1 MPVIDIQRVP
11 GLPKDRFEPATG
23 TDFFAWLCLHD
34 LHADIAISL
43 NGEKLDDDG
52 ELSFKLND
60 NDHVVIYDQPKGGD
74 LIKTLVN
81 PLEHFNPIKFTQK
94 VFASL
99 SGQQGGASVGATK
112 TSPNTTLKQQTNIA
126 RNGEARPDNY
136 GQVRAFP
143 DLIQNSLEEYIN
155 NIKYVTEFMNFGIGR
170 YDISSVRYSESN
182 LGSLAGAS
190 YTVYQPGENI
200 GTITQPYPFDDVD
213 GQEVPGKNE
222 GDEDGSTVVI
232 ESATTT
238 NVVSAQYSGGQLQ
251 VKIIKNSDF
260 DYFFDLAFPHSI
272 NFTVNVTYA
281 TPSGNTTQNITL
293 SGDLIASS
301 QSSDA
306 GVPPTVFYYTF
317 TINNIQGTNASYV
330 FNGTINNTYF
340 NLSDNQALTVGP
352 FFSPVPSSQLWINT
366 NSGLGG
372 NSETNWLVT
381 IWKVDD
387 NNVII
392 PGTTQTFG
400 YRQTTPHDYTTETFY
415 RTDKI
420 YPVGGYG
427 RYAVSFRRTDN
438 SSDSS
443 KLKVEGINAINVRSN
458 VVYPLETMIRVTVRA
473 TENATS
479 SRDRKYNA
487 LITRHTI
494 SYDLNS
500 GSIRYTLSP
509 SRSFADAIL
518 HTWII
523 IAGLD
528 AATLDIR
535 GLYEIASRIPDA
547 RLGYFDYTFDDEDTS
562 LGDRLQT
569 ICDAARVICFWDDGV
584 LSFVRDERRDYP
596 ATVFNTRNMTTTQ
609 YSLSYDMTLP
619 GGYDGVQVQ
628 YRDPVTNK
636 QAYVYYRVAGNSIV
650 QGQPTKPKKFNMMYV
665 RNAYQATDR
674 AILEC
679 RRLLFQRVSMSL
691 TAMSDGEWVNVGEM
705 VQVVDMYDTNQQS
718 GDIRRREGNVFYT
731 NEAIRFTENMF
742 VVVTDRMGNVSGR
755 YPARAVD
762 GIRKAFYAELPN
774 IVLAIWD
781 GVNVQS
787 ASRYAIATDE
797 ELERTQWVIASKN
810 PGTDGTTSLSV
821 TEYNDEMY
829 NYTVNE

>member
-1 MPVIDIQRVP
+1 MPIVEIQRLP
-11 GLPKDRFEPATG
+11 GLPRERSELAPGVNLLT
-23 TDFFAWLCLHD
+23 WLNGQQLHD
-34 LHADIAISL
+34 DITIVYNGMQIKEDQHIDFSL
-43 NGEKLDDDG
+43 SLG
-52 ELSFKLND
+52 
-60 NDHVVIYDQPKGGD
+60 DHVVIHDNAKSGD

-94 VFASL
+94 IFASL
-99 SGQQGGASVGATK
+99 TGQQGGASVGATK

-190 YTVYQPGENI
+190 YTVYQPGESI
-200 GTITQPYPFDDVD
+200 GSITQPYPFDDVD

-238 NVVSAQYSGGQLQ
+238 NVVSAQYAGGQLQ
-251 VKIIKNSDF
+251 VKIMKNSDF
-260 DYFFDLAFPHSI
+260 DYFVDLAFPHAI
-272 NFTVNVTYA
+272 NFTVKVTYS
-281 TPSGNTTQNITL
+281 TPSGNQTQNITL
-293 SGDLIASS
+293 SGDLISAV
-301 QSSDA
+301 QSNDG
-306 GVPPTVFYYTF
+306 GVPPTNYYYTF

-330 FNGTINNTYF
+330 FNGTINNNYF
-340 NLSDNQALTVGP
+340 NLTDNQALTIGP
-352 FFSPVPSSQLWINT
+352 FFSPVASSQLWINT

-372 NSETNWLVT
+372 NSETNWVVT

-387 NNVII
+387 DNVII
-392 PGTTQTFG
+392 PGTQQSFT

-420 YPVGGYG
+420 SPVGGYG

-443 KLKVEGINAINVRSN
+443 KLKVESINAINVRSN

-494 SYDLNS
+494 SYTLSS
-500 GSIRYTLSP
+500 GAIRYTLAP
-509 SRSFADAIL
+509 SRSFADAVL
-518 HTWII
+518 HTWVI

-528 AATLDIR
+528 PASLDIR
-535 GLYEIASRIPDA
+535 GLYEIASSISDS
-547 RLGYFDYTFDDEDTS
+547 RLGYFDYTFDDEDVS

-584 LSFVRDERRDYP
+584 LSFVRDEKRDYP
-596 ATVFNTRNMTTTQ
+596 ATVFNTRNMTKAQ
-609 YSLSYDMTLP
+609 YSMTYDMTLP

-636 QAYVYYRVAGNSIV
+636 QAYVRYRVSGDSIV
-650 QGQPTKPKKFNMMYV
+650 QGQATKPKKFDMMYI
-665 RNAYQATDR
+665 RNLFQATDR

-705 VQVVDMYDTNQQS
+705 VQVIDMYDVNQQS
-718 GDIRRREGNVFYT
+718 GEIRKREGNVFYT

-742 VVVTDRMGNVSGR
+742 VVVTDRLGNVSGR
-755 YPARAVD
+755 YPARSV
-762 GIRKAFYAELPN
+762 GGNSKAFYAELPS
-774 IVLAIWD
+774 IDLAIWD

-787 ASRYAIATDE
+787 ASRYAIASDE

-829 NYTVNE
+829 NYTVAG

>member
-1 MPVIDIQRVP
+1 MPIIDIQRLP
-11 GLPKDRFEPATG
+11 GLPRERSEVDPG
-23 TDFFAWLCLHD
+23 TNLLQWLSGQQLHD
-34 LHADIAISL
+34 DITILH
-43 NGEKLDDDG
+43 NGLEIGDKESIDFNLVLG
-52 ELSFKLND
+52 
-60 NDHVVIYDQPKGGD
+60 DHVVIHDNAKSGD

-143 DLIQNSLEEYIN
+143 DLIQNSLEEYVN

-170 YDISSVRYSESN
+170 YAISSVRYSESN
-182 LGSLAGAS
+182 IGSLAGAS
-190 YTVYQPGENI
+190 YAVYNPGENI
-200 GTITQPYPFDDVD
+200 GTIVQPYPFDDVD

-251 VKIIKNSDF
+251 VVIIKNSDF
-260 DYFFDLAFPHSI
+260 DYFVDLAFPHSI

-281 TPSGNTTQNITL
+281 TPSGNTTQNVTL
-293 SGDLIASS
+293 SGDLMSAT
-301 QSSDA
+301 QSNDA
-306 GVPPTVFYYTF
+306 GVPPSVYYYTF
-317 TINNIQGTNASYV
+317 TINNIQGTNASYII
-330 FNGTINNTYF
+330 NGTINNTYF
-340 NLSDNQALTVGP
+340 NLTDNQALTIGP
-352 FFSPVPSSQLWINT
+352 FFSPVPSSQLWVNT

-372 NSETNWLVT
+372 NSEANWEVT

-387 NNVII
+387 DNVII
-392 PGTTQTFG
+392 PGTLQSFSF
-400 YRQTTPHDYTTETFY
+400 RQTTPHDYTTETFY
-415 RTDKI
+415 RTDKL
-420 YPVGGYG
+420 YPAGGYG

-443 KLKVEGINAINVRSN
+443 KLKVESINAINVRYN

-500 GSIRYTLSP
+500 GSIRYTLAP
-509 SRSFADAIL
+509 SRNFADAIL

-528 AATLDIR
+528 ASTLDIR

-596 ATVFNTRNMTTTQ
+596 ATVFNTRNMTSTQ

-628 YRDPVTNK
+628 YRDPITNK
-636 QAYVYYRVAGNSIV
+636 QAYVYYKVTGNSIA
-650 QGQPTKPKKFNMMYV
+650 QGQPTKPKKFDMMYI
-665 RNAYQATDR
+665 RNIYQATDR

-705 VQVVDMYDTNQQS
+705 IQVIDMYDTNQQS
-718 GDIRRREGNVFYT
+718 GDIQRREGNVFYT

-742 VVVTDRMGNVSGR
+742 VVVTDRMGNVSDR
-755 YPARAVD
+755 YRATPVA
-762 GIRKAFYAELPN
+762 GQRKAFYAELPL
-774 IVLAIWD
+774 IDLAIWD

-829 NYTVNE
+829 NYTVI

>member
-1 MPVIDIQRVP
+1 MPIIDIQRLP
-11 GLPKDRFEPATG
+11 GLPRERSEVEPG
-23 TDFFAWLCLHD
+23 TNLLEWLSGQQLHD
-34 LHADIAISL
+34 DITILH
-43 NGEKLDDDG
+43 NGLEIRDEESIDFNLVLG
-52 ELSFKLND
+52 
-60 NDHVVIYDQPKGGD
+60 DHVVIHDNAKSGD

-143 DLIQNSLEEYIN
+143 DLIQNSLEEYVN

-260 DYFFDLAFPHSI
+260 DYFFDLAFPHAI

-293 SGDLIASS
+293 SGDLISSS

-317 TINNIQGTNASYV
+317 NINNIQGTNASYV

-340 NLSDNQALTVGP
+340 NLTDNQALTIGP

-387 NNVII
+387 NNVIV
-392 PGTTQTFG
+392 P
-400 YRQTTPHDYTTETFY
+400 
-415 RTDKI
+415 
-420 YPVGGYG
+420 
-427 RYAVSFRRTDN
+427 
-438 SSDSS
+438 
-443 KLKVEGINAINVRSN
+443 
-458 VVYPLETMIRVTVRA
+458 
-473 TENATS
+473 
-479 SRDRKYNA
+479 
-487 LITRHTI
+487 
-494 SYDLNS
+494 
-500 GSIRYTLSP
+500 
-509 SRSFADAIL
+509 
-518 HTWII
+518 
-523 IAGLD
+523 
-528 AATLDIR
+528 
-535 GLYEIASRIPDA
+535 
-547 RLGYFDYTFDDEDTS
+547 
-562 LGDRLQT
+562 
-569 ICDAARVICFWDDGV
+569 
-584 LSFVRDERRDYP
+584 
-596 ATVFNTRNMTTTQ
+596 
-609 YSLSYDMTLP
+609 
-619 GGYDGVQVQ
+619 
-628 YRDPVTNK
+628 
-636 QAYVYYRVAGNSIV
+636 
-650 QGQPTKPKKFNMMYV
+650 
-665 RNAYQATDR
+665 
-674 AILEC
+674 
-679 RRLLFQRVSMSL
+679 
-691 TAMSDGEWVNVGEM
+691 
-705 VQVVDMYDTNQQS
+705 
-718 GDIRRREGNVFYT
+718 
-731 NEAIRFTENMF
+731 
-742 VVVTDRMGNVSGR
+742 
-755 YPARAVD
+755 
-762 GIRKAFYAELPN
+762 
-774 IVLAIWD
+774 
-781 GVNVQS
+781 
-787 ASRYAIATDE
+787 
-797 ELERTQWVIASKN
+797 
-810 PGTDGTTSLSV
+810 
-821 TEYNDEMY
+821 
-829 NYTVNE
+829 

>member
-1 MPVIDIQRVP
+1 MPIIDIQRLP
-11 GLPKDRFEPATG
+11 GLPRERSEVEPG
-23 TDFFAWLCLHD
+23 TNLLKWLSGQQLHD
-34 LHADIAISL
+34 DITILH
-43 NGEKLDDDG
+43 NGLEIRDEESIDFNLVLG
-52 ELSFKLND
+52 
-60 NDHVVIYDQPKGGD
+60 DHVVIHDNAKSGD

-143 DLIQNSLEEYIN
+143 DLIQNSLEEYVT

-200 GTITQPYPFDDVD
+200 GNIIQPYPFDDVD

-222 GDEDGSTVVI
+222 AEEDGSSVVI

-251 VKIIKNSDF
+251 VKIVKNSDF
-260 DYFFDLAFPHSI
+260 DYFVDLTFPHAI
-272 NFTVNVTYA
+272 NFTVNVTYS
-281 TPSGNTTQNITL
+281 TPSGNTTQNVTL
-293 SGDLIASS
+293 AGELISAS
-301 QSSDA
+301 QSNDG

-317 TINNIQGTNASYV
+317 NINNIQGTNASYL

-340 NLSDNQALTVGP
+340 NLTDNQPLTIGP

-372 NSETNWLVT
+372 NSETNWMVT

-387 NNVII
+387 DNLII
-392 PGTTQTFG
+392 PGTAQNFY

-420 YPVGGYG
+420 TPNAGYG
-427 RYAVSFRRTDN
+427 RYAVSFNRTDN

-443 KLKVEGINAINVRSN
+443 KLKVESINAINVRNN
-458 VVYPLETMIRVTVRA
+458 VVYPLETMIKVTVRA

-494 SYDLNS
+494 SYNLNT
-500 GSIRYTLSP
+500 GSVRYTLAP
-509 SRSFADAIL
+509 SRSFADAII
-518 HTWII
+518 HTWLV

-528 AATLDIR
+528 AATLDVR
-535 GLYEIASRIPDA
+535 GLYEIASRIPDS
-547 RLGYFDYTFDDEDTS
+547 RLGYFDYTFDDEDVS
-562 LGDRLQT
+562 LGDRVQT

-628 YRDPVTNK
+628 YRDPITNK
-636 QAYVYYRVAGNSIV
+636 QAYVYYRVTGSSIV
-650 QGQPTKPKKFNMMYV
+650 QGQPIKPKKFDMMYV
-665 RNAYQATDR
+665 RNTYQATDR

-705 VQVVDMYDTNQQS
+705 VQVIDMYDTNQQS
-718 GDIRRREGNVFYT
+718 GDIRRREGNIFYT
-731 NEAIRFTENMF
+731 NEAIRFTDNMF
-742 VVVTDRMGNVSGR
+742 VVVTDRLGNVSAR

-774 IVLAIWD
+774 IDLAIWD

-829 NYTVNE
+829 NYTVTG

>member
-1 MPVIDIQRVP
+1 MPIIDIQRLP
-11 GLPKDRFEPATG
+11 GLPRERSEVEPG
-23 TDFFAWLCLHD
+23 TNLLQWLSVQQLHEDITILHNGLEIRDEESIDFNLVL
-34 LHADIAISL
+34 
-43 NGEKLDDDG
+43 G
-52 ELSFKLND
+52 
-60 NDHVVIYDQPKGGD
+60 DHVIIYDNAKSGD

-112 TSPNTTLKQQTNIA
+112 TSPNTSLKQQTNIA

-170 YDISSVRYSESN
+170 YAISSVRYSESN
-182 LGSLAGAS
+182 IGSLAGAS
-190 YTVYQPGENI
+190 YAVYNPGENI
-200 GTITQPYPFDDVD
+200 GTIVQPYPFDDVD

-222 GDEDGSTVVI
+222 GDEDGSSVVI

-251 VKIIKNSDF
+251 VVIIKNSDF
-260 DYFFDLAFPHSI
+260 DYFVDLAFPHSI

-281 TPSGNTTQNITL
+281 TPSGNTTQNVTL
-293 SGDLIASS
+293 SGDLMSAM
-301 QSSDA
+301 QSNDA
-306 GVPPTVFYYTF
+306 GVPPTVYYYTF
-317 TINNIQGTNASYV
+317 TINNIQGTNASYII
-330 FNGTINNTYF
+330 NGTINNTYF
-340 NLSDNQALTVGP
+340 NLTDNQALTIGP
-352 FFSPVPSSQLWINT
+352 FFSPVPSSELWVNT

-372 NSETNWLVT
+372 DSETNWLVT

-387 NNVII
+387 NNIII
-392 PGTTQTFG
+392 PGTLQNFTF
-400 YRQTTPHDYTTETFY
+400 RQTTPHDYTTETFY
-415 RTDKI
+415 RTDKL

-443 KLKVEGINAINVRSN
+443 KLKVESINAINVRYN

-500 GSIRYTLSP
+500 GSIRYSLAP

-518 HTWII
+518 HTWIV

-528 AATLDIR
+528 ASTLDIR

-547 RLGYFDYTFDDEDTS
+547 RLGYFDYTFDDEDIS
-562 LGDRLQT
+562 LGDRMQT

-596 ATVFNTRNMTTTQ
+596 ATVFNTRNMTSTQ

-628 YRDPVTNK
+628 YRDPITNK
-636 QAYVYYRVAGNSIV
+636 QAYVYYRVTDNSVV
-650 QGQPTKPKKFNMMYV
+650 QGQPTKPKKFDMMYV
-665 RNAYQATDR
+665 RNIYQATDR

-705 VQVVDMYDTNQQS
+705 IQVIDMYDANQQS

-742 VVVTDRMGNVSGR
+742 VVVTDRMGNVSDR
-755 YPARAVD
+755 YPATPVA
-762 GIRKAFYAELPN
+762 GQRKAFYAELPL
-774 IVLAIWD
+774 IDLAIWD

-829 NYTVNE
+829 NYMVI

>member
-1 MPVIDIQRVP
+1 MPIIDIQRLP
-11 GLPKDRFEPATG
+11 GLPRERTEIEPG
-23 TDFFAWLCLHD
+23 TNLLQWLSGQQLHD
-34 LHADIAISL
+34 DITILH
-43 NGEKLDDDG
+43 NGLEIRDEESIDFNLVLG
-52 ELSFKLND
+52 
-60 NDHVVIYDQPKGGD
+60 DHVVIHDNAKSGD

-143 DLIQNSLEEYIN
+143 DLIQNSLEEYVN
-155 NIKYVTEFMNFGIGR
+155 NIKYITEFMNFGIGR

-190 YTVYQPGENI
+190 YTVYQPGDNI
-200 GTITQPYPFDDVD
+200 GTIVQPYPFDDVD

-222 GDEDGSTVVI
+222 ADEDGSTVVI

-238 NVVSAQYSGGQLQ
+238 NVVSAKYSGGQLQ
-251 VKIIKNSDF
+251 VKIIKNSAF
-260 DYFFDLAFPHSI
+260 DYFMGLTFPHAI

-293 SGDLIASS
+293 SGDLISGV
-301 QSSDA
+301 QSNDA
-306 GVPPTVFYYTF
+306 GVPPTIFYYTF
-317 TINNIQGTNASYV
+317 TINNIQGTNASYI

-340 NLSDNQALTVGP
+340 NLTDNQALTIGP
-352 FFSPVPSSQLWINT
+352 FFSPVPSSQLWLNT

-387 NNVII
+387 DNVIV
-392 PGTTQTFG
+392 PGTTQNFT

-420 YPVGGYG
+420 FPVGGYG

-443 KLKVEGINAINVRSN
+443 KLKVEGINAINVRTN

-494 SYDLNS
+494 SYSLSS
-500 GSIRYTLSP
+500 GAIRYTLSP

-518 HTWII
+518 HTWLI
-523 IAGLD
+523 IAGLSAD
-528 AATLDIR
+528 TLDIR
-535 GLYEIASRIPDA
+535 GLYQIAASIPDS
-547 RLGYFDYTFDDEDTS
+547 RLSYFDYTFDDEDVS

-584 LSFVRDERRDYP
+584 LSFVRDEKRDYP

-628 YRDPVTNK
+628 YRDPITNK
-636 QAYVYYRVAGNSIV
+636 QAYVYYKVTGNSIA
-650 QGQPTKPKKFNMMYV
+650 QGQPTKPKKFDMMYI
-665 RNAYQATDR
+665 RNVYQATDR

-705 VQVVDMYDTNQQS
+705 IQVIDMYDTNQQS

-742 VVVTDRMGNVSGR
+742 VVVTDRMGNVSDR
-755 YPARAVD
+755 YPATPVA
-762 GIRKAFYAELPN
+762 GQRKAFYAELPL
-774 IVLAIWD
+774 IDLAIWD

-829 NYTVNE
+829 NYMVI